1 MDEDIDID
9 ASPVLTGTPMAEVGE
24 IIFRKMLAVASGEPS
39 KSEALGIGD
48 NEFVPWQVGAYL

>member
-1 MDEDIDID
+1 MDID
-9 ASPVLTGTPMAEVGE
+9 ASPVLTGVAMEAVGRA
-24 IIFRKMLAVASGEPS
+24 IFERMLAVASGEPS

>member
-1 MDEDIDID
+1 MDID
-9 ASPVLTGTPMAEVGE
+9 ASPVLTGTSLVEVGKV
-24 IIFRKMLAVASGEPS
+24 IFRKMLDVASGEPS

>member
-1 MDEDIDID
+1 MDID
-9 ASPVLTGTPMAEVGE
+9 ASPVLTGASLTDVGE
-24 IIFRKMLAVASGEPS
+24 RIFQKMLAVASGEPS

>member
-1 MDEDIDID
+1 
-9 ASPVLTGTPMAEVGE
+9 LAEVGE
-24 IIFRKMLAVASGEPS
+24 VIFQKMLDVASGEPS